1 VRGSYLEPKSGRL
14 LDPARVMGEGVRINV
29 AQPDLIEAASP
40 GHFYRDRQR
49 RLCVQPRVIVEGD
62 VDFRHGN
69 IDTKLSVLVKGDVK
83 SGFSIK
89 SAGNIEV
96 TGVIEDA
103 RISAQGNLLVR
114 GGILQG
120 SQRVKAIGDID
131 ARYVT
136 NREIKCH
143 TLRISSSLRW
153 SRVLATGDL
162 IAKEILGG
170 DLIVAGNIT
179 VDQLGSADGLAT
191 RVQVGTNPFEERQF
205 ITAREQHERLVEAVH
220 SNKERCKLIAH
231 RVQLDPTVGDE
242 LRTALADFSAACAA
256 LATCEALLERH
267 SERQQQR
274 ARQQVAAMIQ
284 VSGMAYHGVE
294 IHFDE
299 VAKLVLDQ
307 DLARPR
313 FRFEEGAIVW

>member
-1 VRGSYLEPKSGRL
+1 MSTDGTV
-14 LDPARVMGEGVRINV
+14 
-29 AQPDLIEAASP
+29 
-40 GHFYRDRQR
+40 
-49 RLCVQPRVIVEGD
+49 
-62 VDFRHGN
+62 
-69 IDTKLSVLVKGDVK
+69 
-83 SGFSIK
+83 
-89 SAGNIEV
+89 EV

-231 RVQLDPTVGDE
+231 RVQLDPTVGAE

-274 ARQQVAAMIQ
+274 ARQQVAAFRRAVEPWQDRIQ
-284 VSGMAYHGVE
+284 C
-294 IHFDE
+294 
-299 VAKLVLDQ
+299 LVVFAGEQ
-307 DLARPR
+307 RRLAPEQLVQQHCRHD
-313 FRFEEGAIVW
+313 FRFSGARRSRHN